1 MEDDRG
7 LENLGFQGSSTSL
20 IHEPITSSLDERQKT
35 LVRNTWKTLEKK
47 AELHGSM
54 MFAKLTSD
62 HPDIGKLF
70 SFGGKNLSYG
80 ELLVDP
86 DVRAH
91 GMRVIDTLGSVVEDL
106 DDMELVVQILE
117 DLGQRHNSYNA
128 KKTHIKAVG
137 EALLF
142 TLEQAIGAG
151 FTSDVKAAWTA
162 VFNIVAD
169 TMSTKLSDGPLTTR
183 EQDIVRKTWGV
194 LSLDMEQ
201 HGAAMFAKLISVHP
215 VVAHLFPFGENLSYS
230 QLVENQTLRA
240 HGRKVMET
248 IGQAVGALDDLDI
261 LVPIL
266 RDLARRHIGYSVT
279 RQHFQPVGEALMHA
293 IREGLGRSFSEEVK
307 GAWLAVFQLVVDTM
321 SDMLPEGSKEIVSPT
336 QKRLIQESWKKLSRD
351 PERHGSV
358 MFAKLATSYP
368 EVGKV
373 FSFGGKG
380 LTYEQLLQN
389 QDVKAH
395 GRRVFETV
403 GHAVN
408 GLDDLDLLLPTLRDL
423 AQRHIGYNVQ
433 KRYFA
438 PTGDA
443 FLHAVRLGVGPS
455 SFTSDVRNAWAELF
469 KVVTDTMAEVVPD
482 GPITATQKSLVQ
494 TSWKT
499 IGQDPT
505 RHGSVLFAKLITDN
519 PNVGKLFP
527 FGSMNL
533 SYDQLLAN
541 KDLRA
546 HGKRIMDTVGVAVSG
561 LDDLEL
567 LIPILQDLAK
577 RHVGYNVTKQHF
589 KPVGE
594 SLIHALRV
602 GLGSRFTSE
611 LEAAWSIVFS
621 VIAETMAP
629 LLPAGGLTT
638 EQKNLIKGSWRI
650 VAPEKAKCGAI
661 LFAKLVTDHP
671 NIGRLFPFGG
681 RNQSY
686 QSLLMDDKLKAQGLL
701 VMQTIGDAIRVLDN
715 PDKLLPVLSELGKR
729 HVSYGVTKSDFAPIG
744 TALMN
749 TLKETLGNSFNDNT
763 KNAWLI
769 FWQLIE
775 ETISEQLVGA
785 PDDGMIT
792 SNQKEIV
799 QRTWK
804 TLGKDPGRHGAV
816 MFARLVTDHPE
827 VGRLF
832 PFGDRG
838 MTYHQLLWDDSVKAH
853 GKKVMQTIGHVVDG
867 LNNLDLLVP
876 ILQDLAKRHIEYNV
890 NKKHLEAV
898 GKALFYAIEKGLGN
912 AFDSETKGAW
922 MAVFTLVANIMSEI
936 LPDSEDE
943 QGPLTREQRKLVQ
956 TTWKKLA
963 TNHTKHG
970 AVMFAKLVTDNPDV
984 GHLFP
989 FGNKNL
995 SYQQLLRNP
1004 QAQSHGKR
1012 VMETVGTAV
1021 AGLDDLNLLVPILK
1035 ELATRHIGYKVTKQH
1050 FKCVGA
1056 ALIHAIKEGL
1066 GSSFSPSIQSAWVA
1080 TFDLITNTMSEILPD
1095 IAPPTSAQKEIVK
1108 RTWRKLAPNLARH
1121 GAVMFAKLVTD
1132 NPDVGHLFPFGSKNL
1147 SYQELLRDPQTLA
1160 HGKRVMETVG
1170 TAVDGLDDFDILVP
1184 ILRELATRHIGY
1196 NVTKQHFS
1204 SVGAALIHAI
1214 KEGLGKTFSPDILSA
1229 WMAVF
1234 QLITNTMSEILPS
1247 VGPPTSAQK
1256 ELVKRTWRT
1265 LAPSPA
1271 QHGSVMFAKLI
1282 TDNPDVGHLF
1292 PFGNKNLSY
1301 QQLLRD
1307 PQAQAHGKRVMETVG
1322 TAVDG
1327 LDDLDILVPILREL
1341 ATRHIGYNVAKQHFS
1356 LVGEALIHAIKEGL
1370 GSSFSPDIQ
1379 GAWMAVFQLITN
1391 TMSEILPSAGPPTSA
1406 QKEIVKRTWRSLASN
1421 PAKHGAVMFAKLVT
1435 DNPDVGHLFPFGSKN
1450 LSYQQLLRDP
1460 QAQAHGKR
1468 VMETVGTA
1476 VDGLDDLDILVP
1488 ILRELATRHIGYN
1501 VTKQHFSLVGAALIH
1516 AIKEGLGSS
1525 FSPDIQGAWMA
1536 VFQLIT
1542 NTMSEILPSVG
1553 PPTSAQKDI
1562 VKRTWRKLASNPA
1575 QHGAVMFAKLVTDNP
1590 DVGHL
1595 FPFGNKNLSYQQL
1608 LGDPQALAHGK
1619 RVMETV
1625 GTAVDGL
1632 DDLDIL
1638 VPILRELATRH
1649 IGYNVTKK
1657 HFKSVGAALIH
1668 AIKEG
1673 LGSKFSPDIQSAW
1686 VAVFQLITN
1695 TMSEILP
1702 SVGPPTSAQKEIV
1715 KRTWRSLASNPA
1727 KHGAVMFAKLVTDNP
1742 DVGHLFPF
1750 GSKNLSY
1757 QQLLRDPQALA
1768 HGKRVMETVGTAVDG
1783 LDDLGFLVPILR
1795 ELATRHIGYNVTKK
1809 HFKSVGAALIHAI
1822 KEGLGSS
1829 FSPDIQSAWMA
1840 VFQLITNTMSEILQD
1855 AAPPTS
1861 EQKELVKRTWQI
1873 LAPNPAKH
1881 GAVMFA
1887 KLLTRHPTVG
1897 KLFPFGKENLSYA
1910 QLLKHSKV
1918 LAHGKKVMET
1928 VGVAVD
1934 GLNDLDLLVPI
1945 LRDLGGRHVGY
1956 GVNKELFEPVG
1967 EVLLETIKEALGS
1980 DFTDEVRQAWV
1991 AVFKIVSDTMSEA
2004 LSKGSITTE
2013 NKRLVQETW
2022 RKLATDPAKHG
2033 ATMFAKLVTDYPAV
2047 GPLLPFG
2054 DEGLSYDQL
2063 LVDPR
2068 VRAHGTRVMQTVG
2081 GAVDGLNDISS
2092 VVLMLQELATRHIA
2106 YGVTK
2111 QHFSPAVSSLM
2122 YAIRQGLGRDYN
2134 SDVEKAWLAVL
2145 QIVVDTMSA
2154 ELPDGT
2160 LDDAKKDLVRATW
2173 TILSRNPEQH
2183 GAVMFA
2189 KLVTDNPAIGRL
2201 FPFGKKNLSYDQLLA
2216 DSQAKSHGRKV
2227 METVG
2232 HAVSGLDDLDL
2243 LVPVLE
2249 ELAQRHHQYGVTKKY
2264 FKPVGKALMHA
2275 IEEGLGQQFSSEVG
2289 EAWRAVFTV
2298 ITNTMSRI
2306 LPDHIILTDETK
2318 RLVKESWRILS
2329 TDPGK
2334 HGAVMFARLTTQ
2346 NPIVGRLFPY
2356 GDQNLSYSQLLSNK
2370 KVRAHGTKV
2379 METIGLA
2386 VENLDN
2392 VDDLATVLKELA
2404 LRHIQYNVTKM
2415 HFEPAGQALMYAIKE
2430 GLGSSFTSK
2439 VKDAWSVVFQL
2450 ISDMMS
2456 EVLPEGP
2463 ISFDHIEVLKRT
2475 WKVLGQ
2481 NPEQHGTVVFAKLAS
2496 DHSLVSSLFPFG
2508 GKGLTYEQLLENDD
2522 VRKHGRQ
2529 FMATVGSAIDNLEN
2543 HEILIPLLDELA
2555 KRHNGLGVTRQHLPY
2570 AGEALLFAISDALG
2584 HGFTEEVRQA
2594 WEVLF
2599 QLIVDVMSLKLLDG
2613 RKTTGTE
2620 MMKSKQRELVRSTWE
2635 LMASA
2640 PDKHGAVMFAKLV
2653 SDNPKAGKLFSF
2665 GKKKYPYNKLL
2676 NENEV
2681 ISHGERFMSTMGQV
2695 VGGLEDPEFLV
2706 PMLHQLATRH
2716 SGYGVTKDLFV
2727 AAKSALMF
2735 TLKQGLGKSVFS
2747 SEVQDA
2753 WTAAYQYIED
2763 TMFEKL

>member
-1 MEDDRG
+1 MGCCHSKPVRNGSHQSLHQQIPVPPDVNGTSSASFSPSPDEVKFRGGASDEKRSDGIVVENNNLAAPGLGPSVGVDAFDGIKQPTTVSTIGIQTENNWYPPDSSGKMPLLNSSSRPAVVGMEDDRG

-47 AELHGSM
+47 GELHGSM

-86 DVRAH
+86 DVRSH
-91 GMRVIDTLGSVVEDL
+91 GIRVIDTLGSVIEDL

-142 TLEQAIGAG
+142 TLEQALGAG

-194 LSLDMEQ
+194 LSLDMDQ

-336 QKRLIQESWKKLSRD
+336 QKRLIQETWKKLSRD

-358 MFAKLATSYP
+358 MFAKLATSHP

-423 AQRHIGYNVQ
+423 AQRHVGYNVQ

-455 SFTSDVRNAWAELF
+455 LFTSDVRNAWAELF

-482 GPITATQKSLVQ
+482 GPITAAQKSLVQ

-589 KPVGE
+589 MPVGE
-594 SLIHALRV
+594 ALIHALRV

-611 LEAAWSIVFS
+611 LEAAWSAVFS
-621 VIAETMAP
+621 VIAETMSL

-650 VAPEKAKCGAI
+650 VAPEKAKCGAV

-671 NIGRLFPFGG
+671 HIGRLFPFGG

-749 TLKETLGNSFNDNT
+749 TLKESLGNSFNDNT

-785 PDDGMIT
+785 PDDGLIT

-816 MFARLVTDHPE
+816 MFARLVTDYPE

-853 GKKVMQTIGHVVDG
+853 GKKVMQTIGHAVDG

-890 NKKHLEAV
+890 NKKHLEPV
-898 GKALFYAIEKGLGN
+898 GKSLIYAFEKGLGN

-922 MAVFTLVANIMSEI
+922 LAVFTLVANIMSEI

-970 AVMFAKLVTDNPDV
+970 TVMFAKLVTDNPDV

-989 FGNKNL
+989 FGSKNL

-1012 VMETVGTAV
+1012 VMETIGTAV

-1080 TFDLITNTMSEILPD
+1080 TFELITNTMSEILPD

-1108 RTWRKLAPNLARH
+1108 RTWRKLAPHPARH

-1132 NPDVGHLFPFGSKNL
+1132 SPDVGHLFPFGSKNL
-1147 SYQELLRDPQTLA
+1147 SYQELLRDPQALA

-1170 TAVDGLDDFDILVP
+1170 TAVDGLDDLDILVP
-1184 ILRELATRHIGY
+1184 ILRDLATRHIGY

-1214 KEGLGKTFSPDILSA
+1214 KEGLGTTFSPDILSA

-1234 QLITNTMSEILPS
+1234 RLITNTMSEILPS

-1256 ELVKRTWRT
+1256 ELVKRTWLT
-1265 LAPSPA
+1265 IAPNPA
-1271 QHGSVMFAKLI
+1271 QHGAVMFAKLV

-1301 QQLLRD
+1301 QQLLSD

-1341 ATRHIGYNVAKQHFS
+1341 ATRHIGYNVTKTHFKS
-1356 LVGEALIHAIKEGL
+1356 VGAALIHAIKEGL

-1379 GAWMAVFQLITN
+1379 SAWMAVFQLITN
-1391 TMSEILPSAGPPTSA
+1391 TMSEILPSVGPPTSA
-1406 QKEIVKRTWRSLASN
+1406 QKEIVKRTWRTLASN

-1435 DNPDVGHLFPFGSKN
+1435 DNPEVGHLFPFGSKN

-1460 QAQAHGKR
+1460 QAQTHGKR

-1553 PPTSAQKDI
+1553 PPTSAQKDL
-1562 VKRTWRKLASNPA
+1562 VKRTWGKLASNPA
-1575 QHGAVMFAKLVTDNP
+1575 QHG
-1590 DVGHL
+1590 
-1595 FPFGNKNLSYQQL
+1595 S
-1608 LGDPQALAHGK
+1608 
-1619 RVMETV
+1619 
-1625 GTAVDGL
+1625 
-1632 DDLDIL
+1632 
-1638 VPILRELATRH
+1638 
-1649 IGYNVTKK
+1649 
-1657 HFKSVGAALIH
+1657 
-1668 AIKEG
+1668 
-1673 LGSKFSPDIQSAW
+1673 
-1686 VAVFQLITN
+1686 
-1695 TMSEILP
+1695 
-1702 SVGPPTSAQKEIV
+1702 
-1715 KRTWRSLASNPA
+1715 
-1727 KHGAVMFAKLVTDNP
+1727 
-1742 DVGHLFPF
+1742 
-1750 GSKNLSY
+1750 
-1757 QQLLRDPQALA
+1757 
-1768 HGKRVMETVGTAVDG
+1768 
-1783 LDDLGFLVPILR
+1783 
-1795 ELATRHIGYNVTKK
+1795 
-1809 HFKSVGAALIHAI
+1809 
-1822 KEGLGSS
+1822 
-1829 FSPDIQSAWMA
+1829 
-1840 VFQLITNTMSEILQD
+1840 
-1855 AAPPTS
+1855 
-1861 EQKELVKRTWQI
+1861 
-1873 LAPNPAKH
+1873 
-1881 GAVMFA
+1881 VMFA

-1910 QLLKHSKV
+1910 QLLKHSQV
-1918 LAHGKKVMET
+1918 LAHGKKVMQT

-1945 LRDLGGRHVGY
+1945 LKDLGGRHVGY

-2004 LSKGSITTE
+2004 LSKGAITTE

-2081 GAVDGLNDISS
+2081 GAVDGLDDISS
-2092 VVLMLQELATRHIA
+2092 VVPILQELATRHIA

-2145 QIVVDTMSA
+2145 QVVVDTMSA

-2189 KLVTDNPAIGRL
+2189 KLVTDNPTIGRL

-2216 DSQAKSHGRKV
+2216 DPQAKSHGRKV

-2275 IEEGLGQQFSSEVG
+2275 IEEGLGQRFSPEVG

-2318 RLVKESWRILS
+2318 RLVRESWRILS

-2356 GDQNLSYSQLLSNK
+2356 GDKNLSYDQLLSNK
-2370 KVRAHGTKV
+2370 KVQAHGTKV

-2392 VDDLATVLKELA
+2392 LDDLATVLKELA

-2415 HFEPAGQALMYAIKE
+2415 HFEPAGLALMYAIKE

-2543 HEILIPLLDELA
+2543 HEILIPLLEELA

-2584 HGFTEEVRQA
+2584 HGFTDEARQA

-2599 QLIVDVMSLKLLDG
+2599 QLIVDVMSSKLLDG

-2620 MMKSKQRELVRSTWE
+2620 IMTSKQRELVRSTWE

-2665 GKKKYPYNKLL
+2665 GKKKYPYKKLL

-2706 PMLHQLATRH
+2706 PMLHQLAIRH
-2716 SGYGVTKDLFV
+2716 TGYGVTKDLFV

-2735 TLKQGLGKSVFS
+2735 TLKQGIGKSVFS

-2753 WTAAYQYIED
+2753 WTAAYQFIED
-2763 TMFEKL
+2763 TMIEKL